1 MQNGK
6 GDSRRPLK
14 VDTKKFEQNW
24 TLAFGEKNK
33 SSKKNKTKKQKKAK
47 NV

>member
-24 TLAFGEKNK
+24 TLAFGEKK
-33 SSKKNKTKKQKKAK
+33 ESLKKNKSKKTKKAK

>member
-6 GDSRRPLK
+6 GDSRRPIK
-14 VDTKKFEQNW
+14 VDVKKFEQNW
-24 TLAFGEKNK
+24 TLAFGEKVE
-33 SSKKNKTKKQKKAK
+33 SSKKKKQKKAK

>member
-14 VDTKKFEQNW
+14 IDIKKFEQNW
-24 TLAFGEKNK
+24 TLAFG
-33 SSKKNKTKKQKKAK
+33 KKNKPLKNNKTQKQKKVK